1 MPEKNMPE
9 QKMTGARDFAI
20 VIMAAGKGT
29 RLKSRRAKVLHEIG
43 GQPLLAHVIKAAQ
56 QVVPAEHI
64 HVIIGHQAESVRAA
78 VAPMGVKF
86 VLQAEQRGTG
96 HAIMCA
102 REHVAGYRNI
112 LVLSGDVPLVRP
124 ETIARLRDFHL
135 GKKAAMTVLTA
146 VPPDPFGYGRV
157 IRAGL
162 PKTRKTGAL
171 WGPGAGSDRVKA
183 IVEQK
188 ALTKAQQKAREINS
202 GIYAFA
208 ARPLFANIDR
218 LTTGNAH
225 HEFYLTD
232 MAAILV
238 KSRATVIA
246 LQAADPAEV
255 LGANTLAELA
265 SLDAAMRMRKCHD
278 LMAAGVS
285 IYRPETCVID
295 PDVEIGADT
304 ILEPFVQILGRTRIG
319 SDCRIRSFSVIRD
332 SQIAGNVLVRNGCI
346 IDQAVIASGA
356 ELGPYSHLRPGSEIG
371 ERAHVG
377 NFVETKKTKLGRGSK
392 ANHLTYLGD
401 SEIGPG
407 VNVGAGTIT
416 CNYDGTSKHMT
427 VIEEGAFIGSDATLV
442 APLRVGKGAYVAA
455 GSTITE
461 DVPPDALALGRSRQ
475 ITKEGWARRRRDEL
489 AKSKAGK

>member
-1 MPEKNMPE
+1 MPEK
-9 QKMTGARDFAI
+9 KMTRASDFAI

-29 RLKSRRAKVLHEIG
+29 RLKSKRAKVLHEIG
-43 GQPLLAHVIKAAQ
+43 GKPLLAHVIKAAQ

-112 LVLSGDVPLVRP
+112 LVLSGDVPLIRP
-124 ETIARLRDFHL
+124 ETIARVRDFHL
-135 GKKAAMTVLTA
+135 GKKAAMTILTA

-157 IRAGL
+157 IRAG
-162 PKTRKTGAL
+162 
-171 WGPGAGSDRVKA
+171 AGSDRVKA

-188 ALTKAQQKAREINS
+188 ALTRAQQQAREINS
-202 GIYAFA
+202 GIYAFVTK
-208 ARPLFANIDR
+208 PLFANIDR
-218 LTTGNAH
+218 LTTANAH
-225 HEFYLTD
+225 SEFYLTD
-232 MAAILV
+232 MAALLV
-238 KSRATVIA
+238 KAKATVVA
-246 LQAADPAEV
+246 LKAADPAEV

-278 LMAAGVS
+278 LMTSGVS

-319 SDCRIRSFSVIRD
+319 PDCRIRSFSVISD
-332 SQIAGNVLVRNGCI
+332 SQIADNVLVRPGCI
-346 IDQAVIASGA
+346 IDQSQIATGA
-356 ELGPYSHLRPGSEIG
+356 LIGPYSHLRPGSEIG

-377 NFVETKKTKLGRGSK
+377 NFVETKKTKLGGGAK

-401 SEIGPG
+401 SDIGPG

-427 VIEEGAFIGSDATLV
+427 VIEEGAFIGSDSTLV

-461 DVPPDALALGRSRQ
+461 DVPADALALGRSRQ
-475 ITKEGWARRRRDEL
+475 ITKEAWARRRRDEL

>member
-1 MPEKNMPE
+1 
-9 QKMTGARDFAI
+9 
-20 VIMAAGKGT
+20 MAAGKGT
-29 RLKSRRAKVLHEIG
+29 RLKSKRAKVLHEIG

-86 VLQAEQRGTG
+86 VLQADQRGTG

-112 LVLSGDVPLVRP
+112 LVLSGDVPLIRP
-124 ETIARLRDFHL
+124 ETIARVRDFHL
-135 GKKAAMTVLTA
+135 GKKAAMTILTA

-157 IRAGL
+157 IRA
-162 PKTRKTGAL
+162 
-171 WGPGAGSDRVKA
+171 GAGSDRVKA

-208 ARPLFANIDR
+208 TGPLFANIDR
-218 LTTGNAH
+218 LTTANAH
-225 HEFYLTD
+225 SEFYLTD
-232 MAAILV
+232 MAALLV
-238 KSRATVIA
+238 KAKATVVA
-246 LQAADPAEV
+246 LKAADPAEV

-278 LMAAGVS
+278 LMTAGVS

-319 SDCRIRSFSVIRD
+319 SDCRIRSFSIISD
-332 SQIAGNVLVRNGCI
+332 SQIADNVLVRPGCI
-346 IDQAVIASGA
+346 IDQSQIATGA
-356 ELGPYSHLRPGSEIG
+356 LIGPYSHLRPGSEIG

-377 NFVETKKTKLGRGSK
+377 NFVETKKTKLGRGAK

-401 SEIGPG
+401 SDIGPG

-416 CNYDGTSKHMT
+416 CNYDGTT
-427 VIEEGAFIGSDATLV
+427 
-442 APLRVGKGAYVAA
+442 
-455 GSTITE
+455 ST
-461 DVPPDALALGRSRQ
+461 
-475 ITKEGWARRRRDEL
+475 
-489 AKSKAGK
+489 